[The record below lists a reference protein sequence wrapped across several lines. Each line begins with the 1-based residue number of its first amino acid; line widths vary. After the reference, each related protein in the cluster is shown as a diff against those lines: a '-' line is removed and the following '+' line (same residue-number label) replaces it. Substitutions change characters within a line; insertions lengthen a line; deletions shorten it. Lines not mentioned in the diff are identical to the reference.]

1 MKAPAPVSFG
11 PGRGLALLEVL
22 LSSFILA
29 TGLLAVLNMQ
39 TLAVGTAQTNG
50 HLLQAEWLLHDMLER
65 IKANPSGFGV
75 ALAAWPDGQSDA
87 RCESPTGC
95 TTTELAAHDL
105 AGWQRRLAE
114 RLPGGYGEIEPV
126 TMAEFP
132 LPAATYRVSV
142 RWLGS
147 GNNDGDAQLPA
158 SSGIVVL

>member
-1 MKAPAPVSFG
+1 M
-11 PGRGLALLEVL
+11 LEVL

-29 TGLLAVLNMQ
+29 TGILAALNMQ

-50 HLLQAEWLLHDMLER
+50 HLLQAEWLLIDILER
-65 IKANPSGFGV
+65 IKANPSGFSV

-95 TTTELAAHDL
+95 TTTELAAHDM

-132 LPAATYRVSV
+132 SPVAAYRVSV

-147 GNNDGDAQLPA
+147 ENSGGDAQMPV